1 VAMEKRKSSMFRSFL
16 ARVWKFAAIAVVLLI
31 IPRFLGIYTIYIYSW
46 LLVYLIA
53 VYGLNLILGYAG
65 QISLAQAAF
74 MGIGAYVM
82 AILVTRG
89 VSFWIALPAGALLSF
104 AVGLILGFP
113 ALKVKHHYL
122 AMVTIGFNFIMYKLF
137 ENQEAITGG
146 YYGIFDI
153 TRPSI
158 GSHLFESDLAYA
170 RVIAVVALIMIIIM
184 YWILNTRWGRAFKMI
199 RENEVRAEIVGVDI
213 RAYKLIVFAIGSAYA
228 GVAGGLLAPLLGYIE
243 PTLFELTISFDF
255 LLMVLIGGRG
265 RFEGPLIGVAVVILL
280 PEFLRITDQANLL
293 IFSVIAVIVLLL
305 APEGGASLWDWIF
318 KRVTGRKSPSLTK

>member
-1 VAMEKRKSSMFRSFL
+1 M
-16 ARVWKFAAIAVVLLI
+16 
-31 IPRFLGIYTIYIYSW
+31 
-46 LLVYLIA
+46 
-53 VYGLNLILGYAG
+53 
-65 QISLAQAAF
+65 
-74 MGIGAYVM
+74 
-82 AILVTRG
+82 
-89 VSFWIALPAGALLSF
+89 
-104 AVGLILGFP
+104 
-113 ALKVKHHYL
+113 
-122 AMVTIGFNFIMYKLF
+122 
-137 ENQEAITGG
+137 
-146 YYGIFDI
+146 
-153 TRPSI
+153 
-158 GSHLFESDLAYA
+158 
-170 RVIAVVALIMIIIM
+170 VALVMVIIM

-293 IFSVIAVIVLLL
+293 IFSVIAVVVLLV

-318 KRVTGRKSPSLTK
+318 KRLTGKNPPSLTK

>member
-1 VAMEKRKSSMFRSFL
+1 MNGNDMVQKILKKF
-16 ARVWKFAAIAVVLLI
+16 WKFAVIAVVLLI
-31 IPRFLGIYTIYIYSW
+31 IPQFLGLYTIYVYTW
-46 LLVYLIA
+46 LLAYLIA
-53 VYGLNLILGYAG
+53 AYGLNLILGYAG

-82 AILVTRG
+82 AILVTNG
-89 VSFWIALPAGALLSF
+89 ISFWIALPLGALLSF
-104 AVGLILGFP
+104 GVGLILGFP

-137 ENQEAITGG
+137 ENQESITGG

-153 TRPSI
+153 ERPHI
-158 GSHLFESDLAYA
+158 GSLQFTTDLAYA
-170 RVIAVVALIMIIIM
+170 RLVAVIALVMIIIM

-228 GVAGGLLAPLLGYIE
+228 GVAGGLMSPLLGYIE

-265 RFEGPLIGVAVVILL
+265 RFEGPIIGVSVVIIL
-280 PEFLRITDQANLL
+280 PEVLRITAQANLL
-293 IFSVIAVIVLLL
+293 IFSIIAVVVLLL

-318 KRVTGRKSPSLTK
+318 KRLTGKNPPVLTK

>member
-1 VAMEKRKSSMFRSFL
+1 MLKSIL
-16 ARVWKFAAIAVVLLI
+16 AKVWKFGAIGVVLLI
-31 IPRFLGIYTIYIYSW
+31 IPQFLGIYTIYIYSW

-53 VYGLNLILGYAG
+53 AYGLNLILGYAG

-74 MGIGAYVM
+74 MGIGAYAM
-82 AILVTRG
+82 AILVTNG
-89 VSFWIALPAGALLSF
+89 VSFWIGLVVGALLSF
-104 AVGLILGFP
+104 GVGLILGFP

-146 YYGIFDI
+146 YYGIFDV
-153 TRPSI
+153 TRPRI
-158 GSHLFESDLAYA
+158 GALSFESDLAYA
-170 RVIAVVALIMIIIM
+170 RLIALFALAMVIVM

-199 RENEVRAEIVGVDI
+199 RENEIRAAIVGVDL
-213 RAYKLIVFAIGSAYA
+213 RAYKLIVFAIGSAFA

-265 RFEGPLIGVAVVILL
+265 RFEGPLIGVSVVILL
-280 PEFLRITDQANLL
+280 PELLRITEQANLL
-293 IFSVIAVIVLLL
+293 IFSVIAVAVLLA

-318 KRVTGRKSPSLTK
+318 KRLTGKNPPSLTK

>member
-1 VAMEKRKSSMFRSFL
+1 MDKGKNRMFRSFL
-16 ARVWKFAAIAVVLLI
+16 SKAWKFAAIAVVLLI
-31 IPRFLGIYTIYIYSW
+31 IPRFLGIYTIYLYSW

-53 VYGLNLILGYAG
+53 AYGLNLILGYAG

-104 AVGLILGFP
+104 VVGLVLGFP

-153 TRPSI
+153 TRPRI
-158 GSHLFESDLAYA
+158 GSLRFESDLAYA
-170 RVIAVVALIMIIIM
+170 RVIAVVTLIMIIVM

-243 PTLFELTISFDF
+243 PTLFELMISFDF

-293 IFSVIAVIVLLL
+293 IFSLIAVIVLLL
-305 APEGGASLWDWIF
+305 APEGGASLWDWVF
-318 KRVTGRKSPSLTK
+318 KRITGTKPPSLTK

>member
-1 VAMEKRKSSMFRSFL
+1 MGKRKNSMLRSFL
-16 ARVWKFAAIAVVLLI
+16 ARVWKFAATAVVLLI

-53 VYGLNLILGYAG
+53 AYGLNLILGYAG

-158 GSHLFESDLAYA
+158 GSLRFESDLAYA
-170 RVIAVVALIMIIIM
+170 RVIAVVALIMVIIM

-265 RFEGPLIGVAVVILL
+265 RFEGPLIGVALVILL

-318 KRVTGRKSPSLTK
+318 KRITGRRPPSLTK

>member
-1 VAMEKRKSSMFRSFL
+1 MNTKLRAFGGRAWR
-16 ARVWKFAAIAVVLLI
+16 FAAIGAVLLI
-31 IPRFLGIYTIYIYSW
+31 IPRFLGIYTIYLYSW
-46 LLVYLIA
+46 FLVYLVVA
-53 VYGLNLILGYAG
+53 YGLNLILGYAG

-74 MGIGAYVM
+74 MGIGAYTVG
-82 AILVTRG
+82 ILVTRG
-89 VSFWIALPAGALLSF
+89 VSFWIALPLSAALSF
-104 AVGLILGFP
+104 GIGLLLGFP

-153 TRPSI
+153 HRPSI
-158 GSHLFESDLAYA
+158 GTLRLESDALVM
-170 RVIAVVALIMIIIM
+170 VIVM

-228 GVAGGLLAPLLGYIE
+228 GVAGGFLAPLLGYIE

-265 RFEGPLIGVAVVILL
+265 RFEGPLIGVSVVILL

-293 IFSVIAVIVLLL
+293 IFSAIAVAVLLV
-305 APEGGASLWDWIF
+305 APEGGAALWDWVY
-318 KRVTGRKSPSLTK
+318 KRLTGHHSPSLTK

>member
-1 VAMEKRKSSMFRSFL
+1 MAVNTQIKGFL
-16 ARVWKFAAIAVVLLI
+16 SIAWKFVAVGLVLLI
-31 IPRFLGIYTIYIYSW
+31 IPQFLDIYTIYIYAW
-46 LLVYLIA
+46 LLIYLIA
-53 VYGLNLILGYAG
+53 AYGLNLILGYAG

-74 MGIGAYVM
+74 MGIGAYTV

-89 VSFWIALPAGALLSF
+89 VSFWLALPLGAILSF

-137 ENQEAITGG
+137 ANQEAITGG

-153 TRPSI
+153 NRPRI
-158 GSHLFESDLAYA
+158 GTLLLDTDLAYA
-170 RVIAVVALIMIIIM
+170 RLVAVISILMVVIM

-199 RENEVRAEIVGVDI
+199 RENEVRAKILGVDI

-243 PTLFELTISFDF
+243 PTLFDLMISFDF
-255 LLMVLIGGRG
+255 LLMVIIGGRG
-265 RFEGPLIGVAVVILL
+265 RFEGPLIGVSIVILL
-280 PEFLRITDQANLL
+280 PEFLRITNQANLL
-293 IFSVIAVIVLLL
+293 IFSIIAVTVILV

-318 KRVTGRKSPSLTK
+318 RRIMGKNPPSLTK

>member
-1 VAMEKRKSSMFRSFL
+1 MRVGKNTLLRSFL
-16 ARVWKFAAIAVVLLI
+16 AKAWKFTAVAVVLLV
-31 IPRFLGIYTIYIYSW
+31 IPRFLGIYTIYVYSW

-53 VYGLNLILGYAG
+53 AYGLNLILGYAG

-82 AILVTRG
+82 GILVSRG

-104 AVGLILGFP
+104 GIGLILGFP

-158 GSHLFESDLAYA
+158 GALRFESDLAYA
-170 RVIAVVALIMIIIM
+170 RVIAMVALVMVIIM

-199 RENEVRAEIVGVDI
+199 RENEIRAEIVGVDI

-293 IFSVIAVIVLLL
+293 IFSAIAVVVLLV

-318 KRVTGRKSPSLTK
+318 KRLTGKNPPSLTK

>member
-1 VAMEKRKSSMFRSFL
+1 MPVKRSRMFRSIL
-16 ARVWKFAAIAVVLLI
+16 GKVLKFGAIAAVLLV
-31 IPRFLGIYTIYIYSW
+31 IPRFLGIYTIYIFSW

-53 VYGLNLILGYAG
+53 AYGLNLILGYAG

-82 AILVTRG
+82 AILVTKG
-89 VSFWIALPAGALLSF
+89 ISFWIALPAGALLSF
-104 AVGLILGFP
+104 GIGLILGFP

-158 GSHLFESDLAYA
+158 GALRFDSDLAYA
-170 RVIAVVALIMIIIM
+170 RVIAMVTLAMVIIM

-243 PTLFELTISFDF
+243 PTLFELMISFDF

-265 RFEGPLIGVAVVILL
+265 RFEGPLIGVVVVILL

-293 IFSVIAVIVLLL
+293 IFSVIAVIVLLV

-318 KRVTGRKSPSLTK
+318 KRLTGKNPPSLTK